1 MNIDICITRT
11 ISLSLKQYGMERL
24 ARWTWSI
31 ARRRMRLV
39 RSGRVLH
46 V

>member
-1 MNIDICITRT
+1 MIIDICITRT
-11 ISLSLKQYGMERL
+11 VFLSLKRYGMERL

-31 ARRRMRLV
+31 ARRRLRLV